1 VISCLC
7 QVLEESL
14 SFLFSLSLFF
24 FFFFFR
30 TFFCEIGSSSSLV
43 LDGKDLK
50 LVSIRVNGK
59 ELKVHNFY
67 PTFPKDFQYNE
78 TEYFL
83 VVHYLIE

>member
-1 VISCLC
+1 MLMSIFGTIIVNFIL
-7 QVLEESL
+7 SL
-14 SFLFSLSLFF
+14 SFF